1 MGKADQKSFVVD
13 DLVKQHR
20 PLLGD
25 IATHAIEYALHPP
38 AGLRIS
44 GYLGLPGV
52 GLAELKF
59 GEPRQQFLPFAY
71 GKRLHMLGDLFD
83 PVCHFLILAIPLE
96 LLQYWLG
103 PRENHGLS
111 TERAAAGM
119 RRLLPQKPPAG
130 PSTWAIPVGYREG
143 TLCFRFSASTL
154 STDIF
159 FGGWAFV
166 AGGNAK
172 AY

>member
-103 PRENHGLS
+103 PRE
-111 TERAAAGM
+111 T
-119 RRLLPQKPPAG
+119 
-130 PSTWAIPVGYREG
+130 TGYR
-143 TLCFRFSASTL
+143 
-154 STDIF
+154 
-159 FGGWAFV
+159 
-166 AGGNAK
+166 
-172 AY
+172 